1 MCFPIMAIFFFFW
14 AFLWYRSPCWDH
26 QLYFL
31 VGKLKGLPEFGV
43 RSVLQH
49 WFLCLVCLVA
59 WSGCSGSSCGF
70 SCLLALK
77 QRYASSL
84 LLMLLQHSSISPYIG
99 EGSISAKNKFFNSEN
114 ASLRAPCRAGCAM
127 WARLL
132 FLSSPCTTIQA
143 PWLGCQTAV
152 LHQPATL
159 TSPLP
164 SEKLW
169 RAGSRG
175 LLQQADEQF
184 W

>member
-1 MCFPIMAIFFFFW
+1 MCFPIMAINFFR
-14 AFLWYRSPCWDH
+14 AFLWYRSPCRDH

-31 VGKLKGLPEFGV
+31 LVNWKVYLNLGFGLF
-43 RSVLQH
+43 
-49 WFLCLVCLVA
+49 
-59 WSGCSGSSCGF
+59 CSTGSSV
-70 SCLLALK
+70 S
-77 QRYASSL
+77 YASWHNQGAQAVPVASPACWLCSNAMRALCL
-84 LLMLLQHSSISPYIG
+84 LLMLLQHSSISPYVG
-99 EGSISAKNKFFNSEN
+99 EGSISAKNKFFSSEN

-143 PWLGCQTAV
+143 PWLGCQTAM

-164 SEKLW
+164 SEKLL

-175 LLQQADEQF
+175 LQQADEQF